1 MNFVSQAWAQAEG
14 AAPDT
19 SAGLLSLIPFVLIFV
34 VFYFLLILP
43 QQRRRKKQQ
52 ELLEAIKKGDKV
64 ITSSGIWG
72 TVTNMDKET
81 VTLQIADNTKI
92 RLQRDHISSIRPPS
106 GEGGQ

>member
-1 MNFVSQAWAQAEG
+1 MDFVSQAWAQAGE
-14 AAPDT
+14 AAPDS
-19 SAGLLSLIPFVLIFV
+19 SAGLLSLIPFVLIFI

-92 RLQRDHISSIRPPS
+92 RLQRDHISGPQPPR
-106 GEGGQ
+106 GDGGQ

>member
-14 AAPDT
+14 TTPDT
-19 SAGLLSLIPFVLIFV
+19 SAGLLSLIPFVLIFI

-43 QQRRRKKQQ
+43 QQRRQKKQR

-72 TVTNMDKET
+72 TVTNLDKET

-92 RLQRDHISSIRPPS
+92 RLQRDHISSIRSSS

>member
-1 MNFVSQAWAQAEG
+1 MNFVSHAWAQAEG

-81 VTLQIADNTKI
+81 VQIADNTKI
-92 RLQRDHISSIRPPS
+92 RLQRDHISGPQPPR

>member
-1 MNFVSQAWAQAEG
+1 MNFVSQAWAQVEG
-14 AAPDT
+14 ASPDT

-81 VTLQIADNTKI
+81 VTLQISENTKI
-92 RLQRDHISSIRPPS
+92 RLQRDHISSIRQSS